1 MDEINDIGNVIANT
15 IDNKGED
22 KRNFFGILRAQRGAT
37 DLYNIS
43 GDSLNLLNEAYKSN
57 KIGADEYKEG
67 LRNIIEAT
75 GNDLGLNVSLVY
87 LDTSTMPKDSEGSTG
102 SSYIVDRKNRKV
114 LIPIDVNKIEDI
126 KELLGTLTEEVAHG
140 KDALEGRQDKKV
152 AEDKS
157 NDEEGLETLGRPAN
171 DYVKNKLGD
180 KSSNIQLTTDGI
192 DLTNANVGEKVGDSD
207 FVLETVAATGTG
219 MVTGISAPVVAG
231 VAVVGSIVYYNIFMP
246 EEEKEQLKREI
257 SQIYEDVKEG
267 FGSILNKED
276 FKDIVVAVFQKKLKE
291 KGIEADVKIDKDGNV
306 MYTMIPVPEE
316 KRVFKLPPFPLPE
329 EEKNPQLPPMDPPKQ
344 ETQKERWER
353 EERDR
358 REQKERDNERS
369 KPNGIPLQQERPV
382 TIIYTKSDGKK
393 FDGKYKPS
401 PKHDPKT
408 GYPGASKSNI
418 PDIETGQELL
428 EDSYGSSKVKQ
439 RYVWYRGRLV
449 EFQPGNDGTWHDYT
463 VDGNEVPIDVLRQ
476 MRDDGIITNS
486 EYQKLKKGKK

>member
-1 MDEINDIGNVIANT
+1 
-15 IDNKGED
+15 
-22 KRNFFGILRAQRGAT
+22 
-37 DLYNIS
+37 
-43 GDSLNLLNEAYKSN
+43 
-57 KIGADEYKEG
+57 
-67 LRNIIEAT
+67 
-75 GNDLGLNVSLVY
+75 
-87 LDTSTMPKDSEGSTG
+87 
-102 SSYIVDRKNRKV
+102 
-114 LIPIDVNKIEDI
+114 
-126 KELLGTLTEEVAHG
+126 
-140 KDALEGRQDKKV
+140 
-152 AEDKS
+152 
-157 NDEEGLETLGRPAN
+157 
-171 DYVKNKLGD
+171 
-180 KSSNIQLTTDGI
+180 
-192 DLTNANVGEKVGDSD
+192 
-207 FVLETVAATGTG
+207 

-231 VAVVGSIVYYNIFMP
+231 VAVVGGIVYYNIFMP